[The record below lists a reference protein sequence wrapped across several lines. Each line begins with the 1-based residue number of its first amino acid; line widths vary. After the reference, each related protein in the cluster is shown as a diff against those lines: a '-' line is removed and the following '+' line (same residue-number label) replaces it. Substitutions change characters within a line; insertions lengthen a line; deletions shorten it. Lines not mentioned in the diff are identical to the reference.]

1 MAYLVVFCPRCEETK
16 AVYEGLIFN
25 FEGWVLGEELW
36 QVDSAMLSLGYCDCG
51 APLTGE
57 VHKNGE
63 EKILV

>member
-1 MAYLVVFCPRCEETK
+1 MAYLVVFCPRCEEAK

-36 QVDSAMLSLGYCDCG
+36 KVDNAVINLGYCKCG

-57 VHKNGE
+57 VHKVGE
-63 EKILV
+63 TRIIV